1 MTNKAT
7 DVFNRWAQ
15 NGKDE
20 GMKKN
25 HFNSYVHIKDI
36 IKKEFQNAINIT
48 VADIGCGNG
57 WATGDL
63 LKENFITQAYGYDGA
78 EKMIKKAQAKIQG
91 PSFFQA
97 NLNEWG
103 PNQRFDIIYSMEVIY
118 YLKDPQNFI
127 QQCYKKWLKPN
138 GLFVAGLDHYQENK
152 SSLSWPEDLN
162 VSMQTKTTEEWKN
175 LLIQN
180 NFINCNATQVNQK
193 EEWSGTLIFWG
204 RKNDI

>member
-1 MTNKAT
+1 MINKAT

-25 HFNSYVHIKDI
+25 HFGSYVHIKDI
-36 IKKEFQNAINIT
+36 IKKEFQNSINIS

-63 LKENFITQAYGYDGA
+63 LKENFITKTYGYDGA

-91 PSFFQA
+91 PSFFQT
-97 NLNEWG
+97 NLNEWT
-103 PNQRFDIIYSMEVIY
+103 PTQQFDIIYSMEVIY

-138 GLFVAGLDHYQENK
+138 GLFVAGIDHYQENK
-152 SSLSWPEDLN
+152 LSLSWPEDLN
-162 VSMQTKTTEEWKN
+162 VSMQTKTAEEWKN

-193 EEWSGTLIFWG
+193 EGWSGTLIFWG
-204 RKNDI
+204 RKNAV

>member
-1 MTNKAT
+1 MINKAT

-25 HFNSYVHIKDI
+25 HFDSYVHIKNI
-36 IKKEFQNAINIT
+36 IKKEFQNSTNIS

-63 LKENFITQAYGYDGA
+63 LKENFITKTHGYDGA
-78 EKMIKKAQAKIQG
+78 EKMIKKAQAKIHG
-91 PSFFQA
+91 PSFFQT
-97 NLNEWG
+97 NLNEWT
-103 PNQRFDIIYSMEVIY
+103 PNQQFDIIYSMEVIY

-138 GLFVAGLDHYQENK
+138 GLFVAGIDHYQENK

-162 VSMQTKTTEEWKN
+162 VSMKTKTAKEWKN

-204 RKNDI
+204 RKNAV